1 MDQNGC
7 SEAGLVEHDDD
18 EYIEQKQPHINIWY
32 HHPDLEEKAI
42 KLFKLCDKAP
52 EMYEA
57 LKEIKKISKRLNLW
71 VGIDTIINP
80 LLNDIDNGNK

>member
-1 MDQNGC
+1 MNTEEIKKYHKLQEQN
-7 SEAGLVEHDDD
+7 
-18 EYIEQKQPHINIWY
+18 N
-32 HHPDLEEKAI
+32 
-42 KLFKLCDKAP
+42 

>member
-1 MDQNGC
+1 MKHTNGKWQIKKRLG
-7 SEAGLVEHDDD
+7 SEMYDIVSPLHTQWQIAEA
-18 EYIEQKQPHINIWY
+18 I
-32 HHPDLEEKAI
+32 LERDV
-42 KLFKLCDKAP
+42 KLISKAP